1 MSKKRV
7 YELARE
13 LGLDNKELISR
24 LEKLGIAVRSH
35 SSTLEESDIQKIQQE
50 LLSGEPREMVE
61 QRIKSTIIRR
71 RAIRQPVE
79 DVKIEMVQEI
89 VPVTPEKKPTE
100 GRS

>member
-13 LGLDNKELISR
+13 LGIDNKELISR

-71 RAIRQPVE
+71 RAVRQPVE
-79 DVKIEMVQEI
+79 DVKIEIVQEI
-89 VPVTPEKKPTE
+89 VPVKI
-100 GRS
+100 GRAHV